1 MKITL
6 LLIAETHKGFVSEGI
21 SEYMERLKHY
31 IKFEMRIIQTLKNV
45 KNLSIAEIQN
55 REREII
61 EKNIDKKSTIILL
74 DEKGKE
80 YTSKEFSVFI
90 QKNMNIGND
99 IVFVVGGA
107 YGFNEQLKKK
117 YTKVSLSKMTFS
129 HQMVRLF
136 FIEQLYRAF
145 TIIRGENYHH

>member
-6 LLIAETHKGFVSEGI
+6 LLIGETHKGFVSEGI
-21 SEYMERLKHY
+21 SDYKQRLKHY
-31 IKFEMRIIQTLKNV
+31 IKFEIKIIQTLKNIR
-45 KNLSIAEIQN
+45 NLSIAEIQN
-55 REREII
+55 KESEMI
-61 EKNIDKKSTIILL
+61 ENVIDKKSTIILL

-80 YTSKEFSVFI
+80 YTSKDFSVFL

-99 IVFVVGGA
+99 IIFVVGGA
-107 YGFNEQLKKK
+107 YGFNEQLRKK
-117 YTKVSLSKMTFS
+117 YMKVALSKMTFS